1 MRTKAR
7 ERRSRAGKTARK
19 QLGSLMHALS
29 CIITSAGVSDDGM
42 CKRQQQST
50 SPLLLYKMDL
60 VRVTCPRQQKAA
72 LHSICCKKN
81 DHLEAV
87 NSSTFLLGLKSS
99 LQVERALSPKFL
111 LLRKGNRPYFS
122 LTAVNFWVYSL
133 QAWNPERWM
142 ILSVQAIKPTNPSE
156 WD

>member
-72 LHSICCKKN
+72 LHSICCKKMTIWRQS
-81 DHLEAV
+81 AR
-87 NSSTFLLGLKSS
+87 LLSYLALNHRFRLKELYRRNFCFSERGTGLI
-99 LQVERALSPKFL
+99 LVWQPWIFEFIHCRPETQNGGWFCLSK
-111 LLRKGNRPYFS
+111 R
-122 LTAVNFWVYSL
+122 
-133 QAWNPERWM
+133 
-142 ILSVQAIKPTNPSE
+142 
-156 WD
+156 